1 MSHFFR
7 YQKRAAEHF
16 DADHSTMEDFATVL
30 NGFPPEA
37 TDPTLLQAW
46 IEKTCGF
53 KIVGVSIGYNFT
65 LDQSR
70 VADMIER
77 HTIVNDIAVGL
88 YGKDDELAY
97 DTTGDKVQAEA
108 TRVMFNRRVKE
119 RKEGVVARSFCK
131 EFLAGGRFASDSVR
145 C

>member
-7 YQKRAAEHF
+7 YQKRAVEHF

-97 DTTGDKVQAEA
+97 DTTGD
-108 TRVMFNRRVKE
+108 RRRGSLRGSSHCTPFPHRPPQKNSLWT
-119 RKEGVVARSFCK
+119 A
-131 EFLAGGRFASDSVR
+131 
-145 C
+145 